1 MTVMRRLTTIDVDAV
16 RSENGYPAFS
26 EHEMRRRHAWI
37 HEMIARYDLD
47 AVLIGGVTGGLETT
61 VQYFTNWPPLVESF
75 VLVGSTDPSTLFVR
89 LWNHIPD
96 AKLISWVRD
105 VRYGGDTGDDQ
116 VRNVAALVA
125 RHRWSKGRIGWLG
138 GISAAAMLGL
148 REVMGE
154 ATWVD
159 LRSEYS
165 RFRLVKSAEELT
177 FMRIA
182 SAFNDAA
189 VSAMKEGIHR
199 GMREYEIAK
208 VIEDAY
214 LHRRGSN
221 MIHFVMSTPMAAP
234 VRCVP
239 HQFHPD
245 RIIEAGDVV
254 VTEISTNFWG
264 YAGQI
269 LRSFTVGCEPTPKF
283 QRLFDV
289 ATEAYTR
296 ILGVL
301 KAGTTVGAILD
312 AAEFI
317 QESGFTILDDLVHGQ
332 GGAYLPPIIRTRAT
346 RGATHADEF
355 AYPENAVIVV
365 QPNVVTA
372 DFAAGV
378 QLGNAVRLTET
389 GVEVLQEYPMEF
401 IRCD

>member
-1 MTVMRRLTTIDVDAV
+1 MAIMRRLPTIGVGDV
-16 RSENGYPAFS
+16 RSVNGFPAFS
-26 EHEMRRRHAWI
+26 AQEMTRRHAWI
-37 HEMIARYDLD
+37 GEMIDQHDLD

-75 VLVGSTDPSTLFVR
+75 VLVGRKNPPTLFVR
-89 LWNHIPD
+89 LWNHLPD
-96 AKLISWVRD
+96 AKLISWVGD

-116 VRNVAALVA
+116 VRNVAASMA
-125 RHRWSKGRIGWLG
+125 QRGWSKGRIGWLG
-138 GISAAAMLGL
+138 GISAASMLGL
-148 REVMGE
+148 RDLLAG
-154 ATWVD
+154 ASWLD
-159 LRSEYS
+159 LRGEYS
-165 RFRLVKSAEELT
+165 RFRLVKSDEELT

-189 VSAMKEGIHR
+189 VDAMQAGIHP

-208 VIEDAY
+208 VIENAY
-214 LHRRGSN
+214 LDQRGSN
-221 MIHFVMSTPMAAP
+221 MIHFVMSTPMGAP

-245 RIIEAGDVV
+245 RIIERGDVV

-269 LRSFTVGCEPTPKF
+269 LRPFTVGSAPTPDF

-296 ILGVL
+296 ILAVL

-312 AAEFI
+312 TADFI
-317 QESGFTILDDLVHGQ
+317 HESGFTILDDLVHGQ

-346 RGATHADEF
+346 RGATHPDGF

-365 QPNVVTA
+365 QPNVVTP
-372 DFAAGV
+372 DFTAGV
-378 QLGNAVRLTET
+378 QLGNAVRLTKT
-389 GVEVLQEYPMEF
+389 GVEVLQKFPMEF
-401 IRCD
+401 IHCD

>member
-1 MTVMRRLTTIDVDAV
+1 MAVIRRLPTMGVGDV
-16 RSENGYPAFS
+16 RSANGFPAFS
-26 EHEMRRRHAWI
+26 EQEMARRNAWM
-37 HEMIARYDLD
+37 HEMIDRYDLN
-47 AVLIGGVTGGLETT
+47 AIIVGGVTGGLETT

-75 VLVGSTDPSTLFVR
+75 VVAGPTEPSTLFVR
-89 LWNHIPD
+89 LWNHVPD
-96 AKLISWVRD
+96 AKLISRVRD
-105 VRYGGDTGDDQ
+105 VRYGGDTGEEQ

-125 RHRWSKGRIGWLG
+125 QHGWSSGRIGWLG
-138 GISAAAMLGL
+138 GISAASMLGL
-148 REVMGE
+148 RDALSS

-159 LRSEYS
+159 LRSDYS
-165 RFRLVKSAEELT
+165 RFRLVKSDEELE

-189 VSAMKEGIHR
+189 VAAMKKGIHR

-214 LHRRGSN
+214 LDQRGSN
-221 MIHFVMSTPMAAP
+221 MIHFVMSTPMGAP

-245 RIIEAGDVV
+245 RIIDRGDVV

-269 LRSFTVGCEPTPKF
+269 LRSFTVGCAPTPDF

-296 ILGVL
+296 ILDVL
-301 KAGTTVGAILD
+301 RAGATVGSILD
-312 AAEFI
+312 AADYI
-317 QESGFTILDDLVHGQ
+317 HESGFTILDDLVHGQ
-332 GGAYLPPIIRTRAT
+332 GGAYLPPIIRTRST

-355 AYPENAVIVV
+355 AYPENAVVVV

-372 DFAAGV
+372 DFTAGV
-378 QLGNAVRLTET
+378 QLGNAVRLTGT
-389 GVEVLQEYPMEF
+389 GVEVLQDYPMEF